1 MHKGQMPS
9 QPRVDSWQPEE
20 RDLLL
25 FIFACVV
32 RDITKLSSPLKVPAG
47 AYLLFPRFSCYWKK
61 KNSKKSFYLQSKA
74 QWLINMQTPV
84 RL

>member
-61 KNSKKSFYLQSKA
+61 KTVRKA
-74 QWLINMQTPV
+74 FICNPK
-84 RL
+84 RNG